1 METIVAMDLGKFK
14 SVVCYLNR
22 SSLTTQYRT
31 VRTCP
36 EVFHDL
42 FAELDAGQTI
52 VLFEVSSQAG
62 WIADMLSLMGLTFKD
77 N

>member
-22 SSLTTQYRT
+22 GSLTTQYRT

-36 EVFHDL
+36 SKFK
-42 FAELDAGQTI
+42 
-52 VLFEVSSQAG
+52 VSG
-62 WIADMLSLMGLTFKD
+62 TKYRLTR
-77 N
+77 

>member
-22 SSLTTQYRT
+22 GSLTTQYRT

-36 EVFHDL
+36 EVFHGL
-42 FAELDAGQTI
+42 FAELDAGQSI
-52 VLFEVSSQAG
+52 VLFEVFSQGG
-62 WIADMLSLMGLTFKD
+62 WTADMD
-77 N
+77 CRR